1 MKNILL
7 LLAGVF
13 SLDSSFGSAINIKE
27 LLSIKPGESLSQ
39 TRKKIEGLKTSDS
52 IEGATYS
59 LETEGDIVTSVKID
73 FTSPIVPSDFVS
85 KETKGHCLTQPIGQH
100 IALNRVFFFDM
111 KKQSRYELNP
121 KGMIKSI
128 LIQDIPGARANR
140 ECKFSEAL
148 KSSPQTE
155 ELKKVK

>member
-1 MKNILL
+1 VKNILL

-155 ELKKVK
+155 EIKKVK